1 MSGNRTARHG
11 RCHCG
16 AVQFAA
22 IGEPLFVAFCHCESC
37 RRSTGGAVVAASG
50 FRREDVAFAGAA
62 PTYYTSSPGVRRGF
76 CARCGTSLTFESTR
90 WPDDVHLM
98 VDNFES
104 PESFTPQ
111 CHVFAG
117 ERMPWLRFADGL
129 PRYRTVPSAGD
140 LLPAE

>member
-1 MSGNRTARHG
+1 
-11 RCHCG
+11 
-16 AVQFAA
+16 VQFTA

-90 WPDDVHLM
+90 WPDDVHLL
-98 VDNFES
+98 VANFAT
-104 PESFTPQ
+104 PESLVPQ
-111 CHVFAG
+111 FHVFAT
-117 ERMPWLRFADGL
+117 ERLPWLHLADGL
-129 PRYRTVPSAGD
+129 PRFRTTPSAGD
-140 LLPAE
+140 RMPAV